1 MTSGLIMLPLG
12 DLGVIPRSGDAWLC
26 SALTLGIFI
35 WMFRVSSVFYEYGVC
50 YCYTTP
56 YGR

>member
-26 SALTLGIFI
+26 SALTLSIFI
-35 WMFRVSSVFYEYGVC
+35 LIFRVFSVFYEYGVC
-50 YCYTTP
+50 Y
-56 YGR
+56 